1 MLTRA
6 LVGIVVAA
14 AAAAGCKGEL
24 NAAYCADHLDDEDC
38 RNAGLVR
45 VDAPAPECVDNAG
58 CAGNPRGGVCD
69 TARNMCVQCID
80 NVDETAC
87 TSQMMVCGTDQT
99 CHGCIVD
106 SDCGTTSMVCLP
118 SQSCATESAVLSAA
132 PDEFGPDC
140 TKAAPC
146 SVATAVSKLST
157 ERHIIKMTTTTASG
171 VDYVGG
177 AIEINTPAF
186 GVQIIAT
193 GTTYKSTDATKPVLT
208 AAGQNLE
215 VLAMTILD
223 PLNTGIA
230 CTGGTLTLRRVSVSG
245 SPQRGLEATGC
256 TLTVERSRFSS
267 NKLGG
272 MQITTGKAEIRN
284 NIIDRNGTSGSGGT
298 VDGAIHIVG
307 AEGRLAFNTI
317 ALNLSRGG
325 GSDRVGGI
333 KCIAAAA
340 GFFIVRNIV
349 VDNGNLN
356 IFGASCSAVGN
367 YTSNDAD
374 TVSFLN
380 TNDFKLTS
388 QSPEVSVLDDPA
400 ATDDCKVNGVYI
412 DDFHSSQ
419 LRPQNNFCDVGADEL
434 EP

>member
-6 LVGIVVAA
+6 LVGMLLAA
-14 AAAAGCKGEL
+14 SVLGGCKGEL
-24 NAAYCADHLDDEDC
+24 NAAYCAEHLDDEDC

-45 VDAPAPECVDNAG
+45 VDAPAPECVANAD
-58 CAGNPRGGVCD
+58 CTGNPRGSVCD

-80 NVDETAC
+80 DVDETAC
-87 TSQMMVCGTDQT
+87 SSQMMVCGTDQT

-106 SDCGTTSMVCLP
+106 SDCETTSMVCLP
-118 SQSCATESAVLSAA
+118 SQSCAMESGVLYTAPTEV
-132 PDEFGPDC
+132 GPDC

-146 SVATAVSKLST
+146 AVATAVGKLSP
-157 ERHIIKMTTTTASG
+157 ERHIIKLTTTVNG

-193 GTTYKSTDATKPVLT
+193 GTTYKSTDAGKPVLT

-215 VLAMTILD
+215 VLAMTIVD
-223 PLNTGIA
+223 PLDTGIV
-230 CTGGTLTLRRVSVSG
+230 CTGGTLTLRRVSVTG
-245 SPQRGLEATGC
+245 SPQWGLDTTGC
-256 TLTVERSRFSS
+256 TLTVERSRFSA

-272 MQITTGKAEIRN
+272 MQITSGKAEIRN
-284 NIIDRNGTSGSGGT
+284 NILDRNGTSGSSGT
-298 VDGAIHIVG
+298 VDGAIHVVS
-307 AEGRLAFNTI
+307 AEGRIAFNTI

-356 IFGASCSAVGN
+356 IFGASCASVGN

-374 TVSFLN
+374 TVNFLN
-380 TNDFKLTS
+380 TNDFKLTA
-388 QSPEVSVLDDPA
+388 QSPDVSVLNDPA

-419 LRPQNNFCDVGADEL
+419 LRPQTNFCDVGADEY